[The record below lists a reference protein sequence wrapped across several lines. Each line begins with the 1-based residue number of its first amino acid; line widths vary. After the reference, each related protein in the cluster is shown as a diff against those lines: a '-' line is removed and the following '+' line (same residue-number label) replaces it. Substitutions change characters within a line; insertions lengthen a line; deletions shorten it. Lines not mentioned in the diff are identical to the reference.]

1 MQIAAAAAPVVITPA
16 VSADLPAKVAGS
28 IEQLRAAVRQFGR
41 VVYASSLGAE
51 SSVLIDLIF
60 RHVPQV
66 DIFTVDTGRLH
77 ESTLELLERV
87 EHRYRRRIRVVF
99 PEAQR
104 VQNYVADHGING
116 FYNGLAQRQACCHI
130 RKVEPF
136 QRAIFGYN
144 AWVSGVRHDQ
154 SAERAEVKALEWDG
168 RYRLQKV
175 NPLLDWSHADV
186 WSYIRQEKL
195 PYNPLHDAGYPSI
208 GCAPCTRAV
217 QPGQDSR
224 AGRWWWEDPA
234 SRECGLQP
242 RQLPGSISDL

>member
-1 MQIAAAAAPVVITPA
+1 MQIEAPASAATPA
-16 VSADLPAKVAGS
+16 ANSAAKLAAS
-28 IEQLRAAVRQFGR
+28 ASLLQAAVRDFGR

-51 SSVLIDLIF
+51 AAVLTDLIF
-60 RHVPQV
+60 RHAPQV
-66 DIFTVDTGRLH
+66 DIFTVDTGRLP
-77 ESTLELLERV
+77 ESTLELLERI
-87 EHRYRRRIRVVF
+87 ERRYRRRIRVVF
-99 PEAQR
+99 PDAQR

-136 QRAIFGYN
+136 QRAIVGYN
-144 AWVSGVRHDQ
+144 AWVTGVRHEQ
-154 SAERAEVKALEWDG
+154 SAGRAEVRTLEWDA

-175 NPLLDWSHADV
+175 NPLLAWSGAEI
-186 WSYIRQEKL
+186 WNYIRQEKL

-217 QPGQDSR
+217 EPGQDSR
-224 AGRWWWEDPA
+224 SGRWWWEDPA